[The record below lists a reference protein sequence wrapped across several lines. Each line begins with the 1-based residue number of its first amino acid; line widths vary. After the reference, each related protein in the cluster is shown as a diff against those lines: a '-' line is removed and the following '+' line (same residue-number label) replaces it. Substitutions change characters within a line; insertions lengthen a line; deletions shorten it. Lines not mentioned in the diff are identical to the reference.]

1 MRFCLITTFYP
12 PYHFGGDA
20 LFVYRLANGLA
31 KRGHAVEVIHCLDAY
46 YSLATGL
53 PEKQYSNHDSVIVH
67 TLKSAGGILS
77 PLLTQQTGLPVFK
90 SQKIRQ
96 ILEAGKFDVIHFH
109 NISLVGGPAIL
120 SYGDAVKL
128 YTTHEYWLICPTH
141 VLFKM
146 NREACVE
153 PECFK
158 CLLMYKRPPQLW
170 RYGNMIKEAVR
181 HIDTFLMPSKFAAE
195 MHKARGLELP
205 TVHLPLFAP
214 HPPEP
219 AIDSSSLAKT
229 PNSGNPYFLFAGRLE
244 LLKGLQEVIPV
255 FHQYLN
261 ADLLIAGTGT
271 YRSHLQEIATGNERI
286 KFLGNVA
293 YTELAALF
301 RGAIAV
307 IIPSLCYETFGLVVA
322 EAFSFQTPVIVKD
335 IGALREIVQESN
347 GGILYRYADEL
358 QQALERLQADP
369 KLREEYSRNGY
380 ESYLKKWTEESHFR
394 AYFELISDIQQRRSQ
409 TVHDGNALPAFRLP

>member
-31 KRGHAVEVIHCLDAY
+31 SRGHTVEVIHCLDAY
-46 YSLATGL
+46 HSLTTEL
-53 PEKQYSNHDSVIVH
+53 PEKAYPNHEGITVH
-67 TLKSAGGILS
+67 SLKSAAGILS
-77 PLLTQQTGLPVFK
+77 PLLTQQTGVPVFK
-90 SQKIRQ
+90 SRKIQ
-96 ILEAGKFDVIHFH
+96 EILEAGKFDVIHFH

-120 SYGDAVKL
+120 GFGEGVKL

-153 PECFK
+153 PQCFK
-158 CLLMYKRPPQLW
+158 CLLTYKRPPQLW
-170 RYGNMIKEAVR
+170 RYGSLMKEAVS
-181 HIDTFLMPSKFAAE
+181 HIDAFLTPSKFAAE
-195 MHKARGLELP
+195 MHKSRGLELP
-205 TVHLPLFAP
+205 AVHLPLFAP
-214 HPPEP
+214 SPPDAENDRQD
-219 AIDSSSLAKT
+219 AAQT
-229 PNSGNPYFLFAGRLE
+229 PNSGKPYFLFVGRLE

-255 FHQYLN
+255 FQQYPN

-271 YRSHLQEIATGNERI
+271 YQSHLQELAAGNERI

-293 YTELAALF
+293 YAKLVALF

-307 IIPSLCYETFGLVVA
+307 IVPSLCYETFGLVVA
-322 EAFSFQTPVIVKD
+322 EAFSLQTPVIVKD

-347 GGILYRYADEL
+347 GGILYRQADEL
-358 QQALERLQADP
+358 RQAMEAMQTDPELRQQ
-369 KLREEYSRNGY
+369 YSRNGY
-380 ESYLKKWTEESHFR
+380 ESYLKKWTEESYFR
-394 AYFELISDIQQRRSQ
+394 AYFELIDAIQQRKGWGQ
-409 TVHDGNALPAFRLP
+409 TDGNGANVTV